1 MYNKYPDKDTALK
14 VLEQAEKLNPGLWR
28 QHSEFVALACKN
40 IAEHCSNLDSN
51 KAYILGLL
59 HDIGRREG
67 IVSERHTIAGYQ
79 YCVEQSWEEVAKI
92 CITHS
97 FMMQDIRSA
106 IGKWDVTKEEYELT
120 ESILNSSVYDDY
132 DLLVQLSDA
141 LALPTGFCLL
151 EKRFVDV
158 ACRYGVHEY
167 TVARWKRTIELK
179 NYFEDKMRRSI
190 YDVLPNVKEN
200 TFA

>member
-1 MYNKYPDKDTALK
+1 MCRHYPNQNTALR
-14 VLEQAEKLNPGLWR
+14 VLKQAEELNSGLWI
-28 QHSEFVALACKN
+28 QHSEFVALACKS
-40 IAEHCSNLDSN
+40 IAKHCTNLDSN

-59 HDIGRREG
+59 HDIGRRVG
-67 IVSERHTIAGYQ
+67 VVSERHTIAGYQ
-79 YCVEQSWEEVAKI
+79 YCMEQGWEEVARI
-92 CITHS
+92 CVTHS
-97 FMMQDIRSA
+97 FMIQDINSA
-106 IGKWDVTKEEYELT
+106 IGKWDVTKEEYELA
-120 ESILNSSVYDDY
+120 ESIINLAVYDDY
-132 DLLVQLSDA
+132 DLIVQLSDA

-167 TVARWKRTIELK
+167 TVARWKRTIEIK
-179 NYFEDKMRRSI
+179 DYFEKKMKRSI